1 MKNYELTYL
10 ISTEISEE
18 DRKGLQEKIDSLI
31 QKEGGVL
38 GSVNLPL
45 KTRLSYPI
53 KKNREAF
60 FASIKFG
67 LEAGKV
73 ENLEK
78 ELKAENK
85 ILRCLIVNRP
95 PVKINKGK
103 RFSAPRLPIRT
114 EKLPKIPPKEKK
126 VELKEIDKKLEE
138 ILGET

>member
-10 ISTEISEE
+10 ISPEFSEDE
-18 DRKGLQEKIDSLI
+18 KKAFQEKITSLI

-38 GSVNLPL
+38 SSVNLPL
-45 KTRLSYPI
+45 KIRLSYPI

-73 ENLEK
+73 QNLERD
-78 ELKAENK
+78 LKAENK

-95 PVKINKGK
+95 PVKMTMRR
-103 RFSAPRLPIRT
+103 RFSAPRVSLRT
-114 EKLPKIPPKEKK
+114 EKLPKIPAKEKK